1 MMATFERW
9 LPWIASAILMIGMVE
24 CLFRD
29 YSYAGYY
36 SLGVVGWMEVLR
48 LRSQIAVHDE

>member
-9 LPWIASAILMIGMVE
+9 LPWVATAILVIGMTE
-24 CLFRD
+24 CLIRD

-36 SLGVVGWMEVLR
+36 SLGILGWMEVLR
-48 LRSQIAVHDE
+48 LRSKTVAAE